1 MAIHC
6 SMSWGFKF
14 TSHGAPVMSLVLA
27 RDLSSWPAPYTVMFD
42 ATDGKGT
49 VAFWDRLPDLL

>member
-1 MAIHC
+1 
-6 SMSWGFKF
+6 MSWGFKF